1 MEVNEFLKNVRI
13 IFGKYRII
21 KKTRSDSFNEI
32 YLGKQILDNKPVT
45 IKVEKINTEHQIL
58 KQEAY
63 TLYLLKGIGI
73 PKVLSYGIS
82 KKYKI
87 LILPLLGESLEDI
100 YIKNGK
106 QFSLPES
113 CMIAIQVL
121 DRIEFI
127 HSKYYIHRDIKP
139 DNFLI
144 GKEDPNI
151 IYLVNFGLSKKYR
164 STKTKNHVRFS
175 NTGRLTGT
183 LRYASSNA
191 LKGSEQSRRDDLISI
206 GYMLIYFMKR
216 ELPWQRIRD
225 KNETERYIKIYKM
238 KKEIKPEILCQG
250 LPNEMVEYMKY
261 VQHLGF
267 EQDPD
272 YKYLRNLFK
281 SILRQLNPNIERY
294 LFIWIKANNILNFN
308 DPIKRQKRRRRIH
321 MNSKIYNNIMNNL
334 NLNENERNSSFN
346 SSVNYSL
353 GPAPPALPNLAISR
367 NNSEGLFS
375 LNSNI

>member
-1 MEVNEFLKNVRI
+1 
-13 IFGKYRII
+13 
-21 KKTRSDSFNEI
+21 
-32 YLGKQILDNKPVT
+32 
-45 IKVEKINTEHQIL
+45 
-58 KQEAY
+58 
-63 TLYLLKGIGI
+63 
-73 PKVLSYGIS
+73 
-82 KKYKI
+82 
-87 LILPLLGESLEDI
+87 
-100 YIKNGK
+100 
-106 QFSLPES
+106 
-113 CMIAIQVL
+113 
-121 DRIEFI
+121 
-127 HSKYYIHRDIKP
+127 
-139 DNFLI
+139 
-144 GKEDPNI
+144 
-151 IYLVNFGLSKKYR
+151 
-164 STKTKNHVRFS
+164 
-175 NTGRLTGT
+175 
-183 LRYASSNA
+183 
-191 LKGSEQSRRDDLISI
+191 
-206 GYMLIYFMKR
+206 MKR

-308 DPIKRQKRRRRIH
+308 DPIKRQKRRRRMH

-375 LNSNI
+375 LNNNI